1 VQAYALQPKYTFGN
15 LGRNTLIGPGFDSV
29 DASLDKD
36 FRFTER
42 LNLQLRVDAFNLFNH
57 PNWGTP
63 NNSLTADHLAANGV
77 PIPGSGSFGTI
88 TSLNANISM
97 RELQLSV
104 RLIF

>member
-1 VQAYALQPKYTFGN
+1 MRKLGLDLNKFPSEASPTF
-15 LGRNTLIGPGFDSV
+15 LFAPPFIWR
-29 DASLDKD
+29 
-36 FRFTER
+36 
-42 LNLQLRVDAFNLFNH
+42 RVFVL
-57 PNWGTP
+57 PTQCGISSTTPTGGTP